1 MKSYFPAAV
10 LAGLLLLL
18 AGCSALERS
27 PQSSPGKLVEA
38 YLEAF
43 QQNDLPL
50 MLQLSDSLDTGA
62 AERAFLEKIVELI
75 ERKSFSGDEVELI
88 SEEEALVTI
97 TVELSLMGQEKS
109 HTEQVRVILKEGQW
123 FLQGGLLD
131 FP

>member
-1 MKSYFPAAV
+1 
-10 LAGLLLLL
+10 
-18 AGCSALERS
+18 
-27 PQSSPGKLVEA
+27 
-38 YLEAF
+38 
-43 QQNDLPL
+43 

-75 ERKSFSGDEVELI
+75 ELKSFSVDEVELI